1 MAIGTRQFGVI
12 SIALLTIC
20 VMILSTGT
28 DNVDFPEFTD
38 NDMVSMRS
46 QIKDMFYHA
55 YGNYMDIAFPAD
67 ELKPISCKPRERGE
81 NRGSLDDVL
90 GDFSLTL
97 VDSLDMLLVSDSDL
111 TNLGSLEFMH

>member
-38 NDMVSMRS
+38 NDMASMR
-46 QIKDMFYHA
+46 YV
-55 YGNYMDIAFPAD
+55 N
-67 ELKPISCKPRERGE
+67 
-81 NRGSLDDVL
+81 
-90 GDFSLTL
+90 
-97 VDSLDMLLVSDSDL
+97 
-111 TNLGSLEFMH
+111 